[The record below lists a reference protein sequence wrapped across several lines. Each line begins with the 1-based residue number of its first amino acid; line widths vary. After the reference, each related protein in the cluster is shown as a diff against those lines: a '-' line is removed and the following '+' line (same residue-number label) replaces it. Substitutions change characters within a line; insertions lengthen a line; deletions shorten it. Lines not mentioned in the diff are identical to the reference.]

1 MVYCYNYFYP
11 VHWNGFVIKR
21 YTMNNSIYRI
31 KIRDQKITDTMKF
44 NITKIYSIP
53 FYSQSINSII
63 SKAVFNK
70 SKFTSLIRLNRWD
83 VWEKVLLQYLA
94 SLDVQVIADENFSAH
109 AKLFS
114 VNRKRYEVS
123 NQEWIDISVNLAY
136 ENCIHPM

>member
-1 MVYCYNYFYP
+1 M
-11 VHWNGFVIKR
+11 HWNRFVIKR

-31 KIRDQKITDTMKF
+31 KIRDKKITDTMKF
-44 NITKIYSIP
+44 NIISIYSIP

-63 SKAVFNK
+63 SKA
-70 SKFTSLIRLNRWD
+70 SKFASLIRLNRSD
-83 VWEKVLLQYLA
+83 VWEKILLQYLA
-94 SLDVQVIADENFSAH
+94 SLDVKVIADENFSAH

>member
-1 MVYCYNYFYP
+1 
-11 VHWNGFVIKR
+11 
-21 YTMNNSIYRI
+21 
-31 KIRDQKITDTMKF
+31 MKF
-44 NITKIYSIP
+44 NIISIYSIP

-63 SKAVFNK
+63 SKA
-70 SKFTSLIRLNRWD
+70 SKFASLIRLNRSD
-83 VWEKVLLQYLA
+83 VWEKILLQYLA
-94 SLDVQVIADENFSAH
+94 SLDVKVIADENFSAH

>member
-1 MVYCYNYFYP
+1 M
-11 VHWNGFVIKR
+11 HWNRFVIKR

-31 KIRDQKITDTMKF
+31 KIRDKKITDTMKF
-44 NITKIYSIP
+44 NIISIYSIP

-63 SKAVFNK
+63 SKA
-70 SKFTSLIRLNRWD
+70 SKFASLIRLNRSD
-83 VWEKVLLQYLA
+83 VWEKILLQYLA
-94 SLDVQVIADENFSAH
+94 SLDVKVIADENFSAH

-114 VNRKRYEVS
+114 VNRKRYEVW